1 MSPASIDPILLEVL
15 RNRLDAI
22 ADEMELTLLRSA
34 ASPIVKE
41 GLDASAALFNVEG
54 TIYALDGICRHA
66 GGPIGNGTLQGDVV
80 TCPWHGWQYH
90 VKSGQHCLTPRI
102 QQERFE
108 VIVRGDDVYVLMDE
122 GSGAP

>member
-1 MSPASIDPILLEVL
+1 MPEV
-15 RNRLDAI
+15 RVAAVSDIPPGTAR
-22 ADEMELTLLRSA
+22 ELTVGER
-34 ASPIVKE
+34 VV
-41 GLDASAALFNVEG
+41 ALFNVEG

-66 GGPIGNGTLQGDVV
+66 GGPIGKGTLQGDVV

-108 VIVRGDDVYVLMDE
+108 VIVRGDDVYVLMDN
-122 GSGAP
+122 GLGAP